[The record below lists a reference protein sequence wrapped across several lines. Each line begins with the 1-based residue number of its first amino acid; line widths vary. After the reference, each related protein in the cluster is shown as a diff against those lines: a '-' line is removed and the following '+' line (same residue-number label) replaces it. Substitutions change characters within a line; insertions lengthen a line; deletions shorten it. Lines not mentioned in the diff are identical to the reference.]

1 MRAQYSGCQV
11 TTCARHKHEDMFVS
25 IQTQI
30 FARTLT
36 LPGIKIGLIVGIVSV
51 IFLYWN
57 LDIAVGILTSDE
69 MIKYHSINMREQ
81 FCL

>member
-1 MRAQYSGCQV
+1 MNLVRAQYSGCEV

-36 LPGIKIGLIVGIVSV
+36 LPGIKIGLTPSLNVSQQ
-51 IFLYWN
+51 LPSA
-57 LDIAVGILTSDE
+57 LL
-69 MIKYHSINMREQ
+69 KQ
-81 FCL
+81 